1 MTRPTSPLAFG
12 LSRHPSSPGWWWVIT
27 ISALG
32 VAAAS
37 LRYLAGIDMVPPPLR
52 LNFLDHPLMFWT
64 HIICGGV
71 ALAVGPWQFLPGLRL
86 RARWAHKALGGLY
99 VTACVTGGL
108 AALVIAPGSSGGLT
122 SAIGFSALACLWI
135 CSTLAAVLAVLRGD
149 VASHGRWMRVSFSL
163 TFAGVTLR
171 LMLPLALIDPTR
183 FSEVYAAIAWLCWVP
198 NLLVAQALNRRLA

>member
-1 MTRPTSPLAFG
+1 MI
-12 LSRHPSSPGWWWVIT
+12 V

-37 LRYLAGIDMVPPPLR
+37 LRYLAGVDMVPPPLR
-52 LNFLDHPLMFWT
+52 LNFIDHPLMFWT

-71 ALAVGPWQFLPGLRL
+71 ALAVGPWQFLQGLRR
-86 RARWAHKALGGLY
+86 RARSIHKAFGVLY
-99 VTACVTGGL
+99 VTACVAGGL
-108 AALVIAPGSSGGLT
+108 AALTIAPSSSGGLT

-135 CSTLAAVLAVLRGD
+135 GSTLAAVLAILRGD
-149 VASHGRWMRVSFSL
+149 AASHGRWMRVSFSL

-171 LMLPLALIDPTR
+171 LLLPLALIDPTR

-198 NLLVAQALNRRLA
+198 NLFFAQALNRRIA